1 MDLPQS
7 RAAVP
12 RLEFLPT
19 AGSTNDELRE
29 AATGPSASA
38 WPHGSVIVTDDQTRG
53 RGRMGRTWLAPTGK
67 TLAISVLLRPEL
79 PGGQPFPPEAYGWLP
94 LIAGAAMTEAVRR
107 AVDAAA
113 SATGGDEE
121 DDDGTG
127 GVEVVLKWPNDV
139 LVSGYKVCGILSEL
153 LPPSTG
159 PGTTGAVVVGAGLNL
174 TLDEHDLPTLT
185 STSLLLVTGVQPDA
199 DAVLAD
205 YLSGLLA
212 LVRSFTEHGADA
224 AASGIASRV
233 SDLCGTLG
241 SEVRV
246 ELPGDRELVGV
257 AERLDRD
264 GRLIVRDGN
273 GEPQAVAAGDVT
285 HLRY

>member
-1 MDLPQS
+1 MDLPKS
-7 RAAVP
+7 RAVVP
-12 RLEFLPT
+12 RLEFLAT

-29 AATGPSASA
+29 AATGPSAAA

-79 PGGQPFPPEAYGWLP
+79 PGGEPFPPQAYGWLP

-113 SATGGDEE
+113 FASPGEV
-121 DDDGTG
+121 DDDDETG
-127 GVEVVLKWPNDV
+127 GVEVQLKWPNDV
-139 LVSGYKVCGILSEL
+139 LVSGYKICGILSEL
-153 LPPSTG
+153 LPES
-159 PGTTGAVVVGAGLNL
+159 GAVVVGAGLNL

-199 DAVLAD
+199 DTVLAD
-205 YLSGLLA
+205 YLMGFLT
-212 LVRSFTEHGADA
+212 LVRAFSEHGADA
-224 AASGIASRV
+224 EASGIAGRV

-246 ELPGDRELVGV
+246 ELPGDRELLGV
-257 AERLDRD
+257 AERLDHD
-264 GRLIVRDGN
+264 GRLVVRDGN
-273 GEPQAVAAGDVT
+273 GELQTVAAGDVT

>member
-1 MDLPQS
+1 MDLPHS

-29 AATGPSASA
+29 AATGPSAAA

-79 PGGQPFPPEAYGWLP
+79 PGGEPFPPEAYGWLP
-94 LIAGAAMTEAVRR
+94 LIAGAAMTEAVRH

-113 SATGGDEE
+113 SAVDDEADE
-121 DDDGTG
+121 DGTG
-127 GVEVVLKWPNDV
+127 GVEVELKWPNDV
-139 LVSGYKVCGILSEL
+139 LVSGFKICGILSEL
-153 LPPSTG
+153 LPES
-159 PGTTGAVVVGAGLNL
+159 GAVVVGAGLNL

-185 STSLLLVTGVQPDA
+185 STSLVLVTGVQPDA
-199 DAVLAD
+199 DSVLAD
-205 YLSGLLA
+205 YLTGFLT
-212 LVRSFTEHGADA
+212 LVRAFAEHGADA
-224 AASGIASRV
+224 AASGIASWV
-233 SDLCGTLG
+233 SELCGTLG

-246 ELPGDRELVGV
+246 ELPGDRELLGV

-264 GRLIVRDGN
+264 GRLIVRDRN
-273 GEPQAVAAGDVT
+273 GEPQTVAAGDVT

>member
-1 MDLPQS
+1 MDLPLS

-12 RLEFLPT
+12 RLEFLAST
-19 AGSTNDELRE
+19 GSTNDDLRD
-29 AATGPSASA
+29 AATGPEAA
-38 WPHGSVIVTDDQTRG
+38 GWPHGSVIVTDDQTAG
-53 RGRMGRTWLAPTGK
+53 RGRLGRTWLAPTGK

-79 PGGQPFPPEAYGWLP
+79 PGGAPFPPEGYGWIP

-113 SATGGDEE
+113 SARRVEAE
-121 DDDGTG
+121 DDETG
-127 GVEVVLKWPNDV
+127 GVDVELKWPNDV
-139 LVSGYKVCGILSEL
+139 LVSGFKVCGILSEL
-153 LPPSTG
+153 LPDTG
-159 PGTTGAVVVGAGLNL
+159 SVVVGAGLNL

-205 YLSGLLA
+205 YLGTFLGLLRA
-212 LVRSFTEHGADA
+212 FSEHGADA
-224 AASGIASRV
+224 AASGIADRV
-233 SDLCGTLG
+233 SGVCGTLG

-246 ELPGDRELVGV
+246 ELPGDRELLGV
-257 AERLDRD
+257 AERLDRH
-264 GRLIVRDGN
+264 GRLVVRDRN
-273 GEPQAVAAGDVT
+273 GEAQSVAAGDVT

>member
-29 AATGPSASA
+29 AATGPSAAA

-79 PGGQPFPPEAYGWLP
+79 PGGRPFPPEAFGWLP
-94 LIAGAAMTEAVRR
+94 LIAGAAMTEAVRH

-113 SATGGDEE
+113 SAVDDEGDE
-121 DDDGTG
+121 DGTG
-127 GVEVVLKWPNDV
+127 GVEVELKWPNDV
-139 LVSGYKVCGILSEL
+139 LVSGFKICGILSEL
-153 LPPSTG
+153 LPES
-159 PGTTGAVVVGAGLNL
+159 GAVVVGAGLNL

-185 STSLLLVTGVQPDA
+185 STSLVLVTGVQPDA
-199 DAVLAD
+199 DSVLAD
-205 YLSGLLA
+205 YLTGFLT
-212 LVRSFTEHGADA
+212 LVRAFAEHGADA
-224 AASGIASRV
+224 AASGIASWV
-233 SDLCGTLG
+233 SELCGTLG

-246 ELPGDRELVGV
+246 ELPGDRELLGV

-264 GRLIVRDGN
+264 GRLIVRDRN
-273 GEPQAVAAGDVT
+273 GEPQTVAAGDVT

>member
-12 RLEFLPT
+12 RLEFLAT
-19 AGSTNDELRE
+19 VGSTNDELRE

-113 SATGGDEE
+113 STGAGEADEE
-121 DDDGTG
+121 DGTG
-127 GVEVVLKWPNDV
+127 GVDVQLKWPNDV
-139 LVSGYKVCGILSEL
+139 LVSGYKICGILSEL
-153 LPPSTG
+153 LPE
-159 PGTTGAVVVGAGLNL
+159 TGAVVVGAGLNL

-205 YLSGLLA
+205 YLAGFLG
-212 LVRSFTEHGADA
+212 LVRAFAEHRADA
-224 AASGIASRV
+224 VASGIASRV
-233 SDLCGTLG
+233 SELCGTLG

-246 ELPGDRELVGV
+246 SLPGDRELLGV